1 LATESGKDPEE
12 CLPEEYRDSIKRLIA
27 QHPCYNKDAQHKF
40 GRIHLAVAPK
50 CNIKCKYCDRKFDCV
65 NESRPGVTSEV
76 LTPQQALE
84 KTQKV
89 LEEYPF
95 IKVVGIAGPG
105 DPLANE
111 ETFETFKLIKQHFPD
126 VTLCLSTNGL
136 ALPARIQ
143 DVLDSGVSTLT
154 VTLNA
159 IDPEIGAKIVD
170 HVNYNGKTYRG
181 VKGASILLENQLEG
195 IRKAVEAGL
204 VVKINTVLVPGI
216 NEDHIIEIAQKLN
229 DMGVYIMNVMP
240 LICQADFA
248 DWTAPTSQERKAIQ
262 DSCEPYVQQMRHCR
276 QCRSDAYGLLG
287 KDLSQMSEQRRNMV
301 KVDALKKAESAKKK
315 TSDDTPE

>member
-1 LATESGKDPEE
+1 MATESGKDPEE
-12 CLPEEYRDSIKRLIA
+12 CLLEEERDSIKRLIA

-40 GRIHLAVAPK
+40 GRIHLSVAPK
-50 CNIKCKYCDRKFDCV
+50 CNIKCKYCDRKYDCV

-89 LEEYPF
+89 LKEYPF

-105 DPLANE
+105 DPLAND

-126 VTLCLSTNGL
+126 ITLCLSTNGL

-181 VKGASILLENQLEG
+181 VEGASILLENQLEG

-248 DWTAPTSQERKAIQ
+248 DWTAPTPQERKAVQ

-287 KDLSQMSEQRRNMV
+287 KDLSQMSEERRNMV

-315 TSDDTPE
+315 TSDDMSE

>member
-1 LATESGKDPEE
+1 MATESGKDPEE
-12 CLPEEYRDSIKRLIA
+12 RLPEEDRDSIKRLIA

-40 GRIHLAVAPK
+40 GRIHLSVAPK
-50 CNIKCKYCDRKFDCV
+50 CNIKCKYCDRKYDCV

-181 VKGASILLENQLEG
+181 VEGASILLENQLEG

-248 DWTAPTSQERKAIQ
+248 DWTAPTPQERKAVQ

-287 KDLSQMSEQRRNMV
+287 KDLSQMSEERRNMV
-301 KVDALKKAESAKKK
+301 KVDALKKAESVKKK
-315 TSDDTPE
+315 TSDDASE